1 VKRILQRLW
10 WEEEAQDLI
19 EYALLLV
26 LISLGAVVAMRSL
39 ASAISNTFSN
49 AAANL
54 GSQS

>member
-1 VKRILQRLW
+1 MKRILQRLW

-26 LISLGAVVAMRSL
+26 LISLGAIVAMRSL
-39 ASAISNTFSN
+39 ASAISNTFTN
-49 AAANL
+49 AATNL